1 MLESIQDGPEAID
14 PAEALLRE
22 VGAHLRQTRQERG
35 KEIEDVAEI
44 LRIQPGYVAALER
57 GDLSD
62 MPGRTY
68 ALGFLRSYAQYLG
81 FDGDD
86 LISQIKSS
94 VGGLA
99 GKAALQGR
107 APLSESRLP
116 KLPILVVS
124 LAVLAGAYAGWA
136 YVQDDQAVP
145 ELVDEVPPELRE
157 QTPFETGPRRAP
169 VESGSSGLAP
179 AATGHRLAEE
189 STVRS
194 GSAEPSEPAQNA
206 FLPAGPQPPTP
217 RQASDA
223 PMPGEMAPAIV
234 AAIRSE
240 PGAAST
246 PVRTPA
252 LPLETAH
259 ELESADTPEDARP
272 MQVVPASAPAP
283 AVVEARARE
292 PAAEPASAAPAD
304 DAIRLAA
311 GSTAISAPA
320 EPRASRLAPTTVAAV
335 DSDRDPAA
343 VGASAGGRTVPAD
356 QPDEPESRAPADAMA
371 AETPRPPR
379 TYGTRTSGTRVV
391 LRARSKTWVHI
402 SSTHNDYLWVQTLRP
417 GDTFVVPDR
426 PDLVLWTGNAGGV
439 EVLVDDALLPPLGPE
454 KSVMR
459 DVSLQPRDLLR
470 QLLPLPQLDPDEA
483 PSDEA
488 LAESARAEDSSVDE
502 AEVSDL
508 ASTVKPPMIWRSSRS
523 AGSRRAGEISEYGRS
538 E

>member
-1 MLESIQDGPEAID
+1 MLDSIQDGPEAID

-44 LRIQPGYVAALER
+44 LRIQPGYVVALER

-86 LISQIKSS
+86 LISQIKSNI
-94 VGGLA
+94 GGLA

-169 VESGSSGLAP
+169 VESGSSRLAP

-189 STVRS
+189 STARS
-194 GSAEPSEPAQNA
+194 GSAE
-206 FLPAGPQPPTP
+206 PQPPTP

-272 MQVVPASAPAP
+272 MQVVPASAPDP
-283 AVVEARARE
+283 AVVEARE
-292 PAAEPASAAPAD
+292 PAAESASAAPAD

-320 EPRASRLAPTTVAAV
+320 EPRARRLAPTTVADA
-335 DSDRDPAA
+335 SDRDPAA

-391 LRARSKTWVHI
+391 LRARSKTWVHV

-426 PDLVLWTGNAGGV
+426 PDLMLWTGNAGGV

-470 QLLPLPQLDPDEA
+470 RLLPLPQLEPDEA

-488 LAESARAEDSSVDE
+488 LAESARAEGSSVDE